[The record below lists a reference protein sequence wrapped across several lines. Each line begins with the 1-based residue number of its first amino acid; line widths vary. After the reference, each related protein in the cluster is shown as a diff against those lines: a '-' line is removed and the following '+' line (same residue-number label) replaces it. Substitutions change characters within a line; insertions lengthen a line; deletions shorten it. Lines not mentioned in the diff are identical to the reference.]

1 MSGQSYGSVHHVAI
15 LATDLDESV
24 GWHLTVLKA
33 ERESARR
40 DAGANYPVL
49 RSTGDTKNDNRFH
62 GHKVINGGQM
72 IASPSHSSKSKLA
85 TLVCGCRDVDDHD

>member
-40 DAGANYPVL
+40 DAGANYPFC
-49 RSTGDTKNDNRFH
+49 D
-62 GHKVINGGQM
+62 Q
-72 IASPSHSSKSKLA
+72 LA
-85 TLVCGCRDVDDHD
+85 TPRTTTGFMAATR